1 MRSLPVENR
10 LFFLLFINLWSLYYN
25 IRAQRFNLRK
35 QWQTTYR
42 HYQIKPPV
50 SADPLPASDI
60 GNSQINFARVHSD
73 ARPPPTYRHCQQA
86 KEGARPINSTQS
98 DVLLNRVLVHTPLR
112 YSPYQTATGFS
123 KPYHAP
129 PATLDYDRFVNQN
142 QPQSGQWSSARE
154 AWLTR
159 EALRYEQGQRL
170 PCYYMCTSV

>member
-1 MRSLPVENR
+1 MRRRSGSPFLKILELTLYHDARHLRAPDHHDERPLP
-10 LFFLLFINLWSLYYN
+10 
-25 IRAQRFNLRK
+25 
-35 QWQTTYR
+35 TYR
-42 HYQIKPPV
+42 HYQIEPPV
-50 SADPLPASDI
+50 SADPLPPSDI
-60 GNSQINFARVHSD
+60 GNSQISFARVHRD
-73 ARPPPTYRHCQQA
+73 TRPPPTYRHYQQV
-86 KEGARPINSTQS
+86 KEGARPINSAQS
-98 DVLLNRVLVHTPLR
+98 DVLLNRVFVHSPPR
-112 YSPYQTATGFS
+112 YSPYQTATDFS